1 MDGLH
6 REVLLMHVEGR
17 DGMAEEGGDEKW
29 RLFGFGWL
37 PVCQISMVIDGCR
50 LKLYSLRRLRRGR
63 GEGDAQAVGEGN
75 LFPTDP

>member
-29 RLFGFGWL
+29 RLFRMSSVWVWVASSLSDIYGDRRMPFEI
-37 PVCQISMVIDGCR
+37 VQ
-50 LKLYSLRRLRRGR
+50 LKASS
-63 GEGDAQAVGEGN
+63 
-75 LFPTDP
+75 TWSW

>member
-37 PVCQISMVIDGCR
+37 PVCQISMVIDGMPFEIVQ
-50 LKLYSLRRLRRGR
+50 LKASS
-63 GEGDAQAVGEGN
+63 
-75 LFPTDP
+75 TWSW

>member
-29 RLFGFGWL
+29 RLFRMSSVW
-37 PVCQISMVIDGCR
+37 VWVAS
-50 LKLYSLRRLRRGR
+50 SLSDIYGDRRH
-63 GEGDAQAVGEGN
+63 AV
-75 LFPTDP
+75 